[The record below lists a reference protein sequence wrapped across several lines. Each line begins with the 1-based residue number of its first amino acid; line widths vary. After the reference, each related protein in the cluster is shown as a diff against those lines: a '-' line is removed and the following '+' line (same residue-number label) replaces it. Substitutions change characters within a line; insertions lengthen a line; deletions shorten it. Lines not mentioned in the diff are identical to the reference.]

1 MTTSAASP
9 QSPID
14 LLDVLRNGLPKDG
27 PRRHVIVVGAGIAGL
42 TAGLLLKEAGHRVT
56 ILEARN
62 RLGGRIYTY
71 RGFAGRMYGEFGA
84 MRFPRQHR
92 LGQHLIHERFGLAT
106 QPFGMDDQDTF
117 VYLQGRGVRRSEF
130 TAASFDVGLPEGER
144 GKEPG
149 QLLREAM
156 APLIDLAG
164 QPGGWDRIVADYDR
178 YSLLGYLL
186 ERGVSEQ
193 ALWLL
198 GPLFNIEGRFHFSL
212 VEWFA
217 HWYDDVFGDLEYIVD
232 GADTLAAAFSPAL
245 MADTRL
251 GAEVHA
257 IDQRPREVV
266 VHYRDAV
273 GNQSRVSGDEC
284 IVTVPFVL
292 LRHMEIS
299 GLDVDKWFTIRNVY
313 YGRAHKIFMQFS
325 RRWWAEDYAIS
336 HGVTVTDLA
345 IRNVV
350 YTPAGQDPSIDKG
363 VIIASYAWEQ
373 DSMAYSMLDE
383 PQRVAQALQDLA
395 KIHPEAA
402 ETFEYGISHD
412 WALDRHGGGI
422 GPLFRPHE
430 MTTRFFDDIRRPVG
444 RVWFAGDAC
453 SRLERRW
460 IEGSIASAVETAFAI
475 GAGMRNALPAVAVP
489 PHT

>member
-1 MTTSAASP
+1 MAND
-9 QSPID
+9 ID
-14 LLDVLRNGLPKDG
+14 LLDVLRSGLPSTAA
-27 PRRHVIVVGAGIAGL
+27 PRRHVAIVGAGIAGL

-71 RGFAGRMYGEFGA
+71 RGFAGKMYGEFGA

-92 LGQHLIHERFGLAT
+92 LAQHLIHARFKLPT
-106 QPFGMDDQDTF
+106 QPFGMEDQDTF
-117 VYLQGRGVRRSEF
+117 IYLNGKGVRRSEF
-130 TAASFDVGLPEGER
+130 NATSFDFDLPEGER
-144 GKEPG
+144 GREPG
-149 QLLREAM
+149 AILRDAM
-156 APLIDLAG
+156 APLIELVREPD
-164 QPGGWDRIVADYDR
+164 GWAKVIARYDR

-186 ERGVSEQ
+186 ERGISEH

-217 HWYDDVFGDLEYIVD
+217 HWYDDVFGDLEYIEA
-232 GADTLAAAFSPAL
+232 GADTLADAFAPAL
-245 MADTRL
+245 LAETRL

-257 IDQRPREVV
+257 IEQGEDGVV
-266 VHYRDAV
+266 VRFRDAV
-273 GNQSRVSGDEC
+273 GGAGAVNADEC
-284 IVTVPFVL
+284 IVTVPLVL
-292 LRHMEIS
+292 LRHMEIN
-299 GLDVDKWFTIRNVY
+299 GLDVDKWFTIRNTY

-325 RRWWAEDYAIS
+325 RRWWRDDYQIS

-350 YTPAGQDPSIDKG
+350 YTPAGQDPSIEKG

-383 PQRVAQALQDLA
+383 SGRIAQALEDLA

-402 ETFEYGISHD
+402 ATFEFGVSHD
-412 WALDRHGGGI
+412 WALDRYGGGI
-422 GPLFRPHE
+422 GPLFRPNE
-430 MTTRFFDDIRRPVG
+430 MTGKFFDDIERPVG

-460 IEGSIASAVETAFAI
+460 IEGAIGSAV
-475 GAGMRNALPAVAVP
+475 RNAYAIHTGLRNELPVTAS
-489 PHT
+489 

>member
-1 MTTSAASP
+1 MT
-9 QSPID
+9 QSID
-14 LLDVLRNGLPKDG
+14 LLDVLKGGLHADG
-27 PRRHVIVVGAGIAGL
+27 PRRDIAIVGAGIAGL
-42 TAGLLLKEAGHRVT
+42 TAGLLLQEAGHRVT

-71 RGFAGRMYGEFGA
+71 RGFAGSMYGEFGA
-84 MRFPRQHR
+84 MRFPRQHK
-92 LGQHLIHERFGLAT
+92 LGQHLIHDRFKLPT
-106 QPFGMDDQDTF
+106 TPFGMEDPDTF
-117 VYLQGRGVRRSEF
+117 IYLQGRGVRRSEF
-130 TAASFDVGLPEGER
+130 SGASFDVGLPEGER
-144 GKEPG
+144 GKEPS
-149 QLLREAM
+149 QLLHDVM
-156 APLIDLAG
+156 APLIALVG
-164 QPGGWDRIVADYDR
+164 QPDGWSKVIAEYDH

-217 HWYDDVFGDLEYIVD
+217 HWYDDVFGDLEFID
-232 GADTLAAAFSPAL
+232 AGSDTLAAAFAPAL
-245 MADTRL
+245 MDRTRL

-257 IDQRPREVV
+257 IEQGPERVTVR
-266 VHYRDAV
+266 YRDAV
-273 GNQSRVSGDEC
+273 GTEGSVTADEC
-284 IVTVPFVL
+284 ILTVPLVL

-299 GLDVDKWFTIRNVY
+299 GLDVDKWFTIRNTY

-325 RRWWAEDYAIS
+325 RRWWRDDYAIS

-350 YTPAGQDPSIDKG
+350 YTPAGQDPSIEKG

-383 PQRVAQALQDLA
+383 PQRIAQALEDLT

-402 ETFEYGISHD
+402 ETFEFGISHD

-422 GPLFRPHE
+422 GPLFRPYE
-430 MTTRFFDDIRRPVG
+430 MSGRFFDDIRRPVN

-460 IEGSIASAVETAFAI
+460 IEGAIGSAIETAYAI
-475 GAGMRNALPAVAVP
+475 DAGMRNELPA
-489 PHT
+489 HG